1 MSKKMRAWMTVG
13 GILLAI
19 GLVLGLIGLAMGAWN
34 YRDQWPVSVH
44 GNRFG
49 LWLDD
54 DGNANLGLAEEDS
67 GQMHEIAS
75 YDNSEDV
82 RVLNINADVSS
93 ITIQRGDQ
101 YRLQVGGKM
110 ADTVTNTL
118 EDGTWQITQKSKNSL
133 KNTSGSSATV
143 IITIPEEVTFK
154 KISCELG
161 VGELDAERLAAEE
174 IDLESG
180 VGDLTVD
187 GVQCTKLSV
196 SCGTGSADIGA
207 SAISENAYLENGIG
221 DLTLI
226 LEGTE
231 KDYNYDISC
240 GMGSIRIGNLLDVD
254 GMAGD
259 QTVDQKKDCWI
270 RADSGMGDVTIDFTE
285 NSVK

>member
-1 MSKKMRAWMTVG
+1 MSKKMRVWMTVG

-19 GLVLGLIGLAMGAWN
+19 GLVLGLVGLAMGAWN
-34 YRDQWPVSVH
+34 YRDQWTVSVH

-54 DGNANLGLAEEDS
+54 DGNANLGLGEEDS

-75 YDNSEDV
+75 YDSSEDV
-82 RVLNINADVSS
+82 RVLKVNADVSS

-110 ADTVTNTL
+110 AETVTNSL

-143 IITIPEEVTFK
+143 IITIPEEVTFE

-187 GVQCTKLSV
+187 GVQCTELSV

-231 KDYNYDISC
+231 RDYNYDISC

-270 RADSGMGDVTIDFTE
+270 RAESGMGDVTIDFTE
-285 NSVK
+285 NSVQ